1 MPLATPTQPAIPAI
15 GGDFSR
21 IDGPL
26 KVSGQATYTSDF
38 SLPGMLYAVP
48 VCATIAKGRMTR
60 LDTAA
65 AAAMPGVRA
74 VFTRENMGKF
84 YRVGFGS
91 DARIDERR
99 PPFEDNTIYY
109 YGQYIAVVVAQTFE
123 QATAAA
129 RALKAQYMPDEPDVR
144 IKMTAENTPAV
155 DTQRG
160 DVDAAFAAAPD
171 ALKVDETYTT
181 PIETHNPI
189 ELHATVAVFDGTN
202 YTFYETSQSIVNQRA
217 VMAQMLGVPE
227 DRVRIIMKYLGSGF
241 GGKLFPWS
249 HSLLAGAAARN
260 LQRPV
265 KLVVT
270 REMMFHNVGHRTSTQ
285 QRMRLSATAEGRF
298 TSLQQDYVYQTARRE
313 TRKENCGETT
323 GYLYSSPNLR
333 VTAALARRDIAPST
347 SMRGPGA
354 VPGLFAIESA
364 VDELAVKLDVD
375 PVKLRLIN
383 EPAIDEGLNLPFSS
397 RHLKECLTTGADKFG
412 WSSRTPAVG
421 SMRRDG
427 LVVGWGVA
435 AGSWAARRLAAEVI
449 VELHADGTA
458 RVATATQDI
467 GTGTYTVLAQMV
479 ASVTGIALEKI
490 SVAIGDTRLPPGP
503 LSGGSMATASLVP
516 ATLQA
521 AQGAV
526 RQVLAT
532 ASGADNSPFR
542 NQPADALD
550 FARAM
555 VYRKGTSPGAGVPFE
570 RLLAAAQ
577 INTVVGRGRSGPSQ
591 DDADAAKVSIHS
603 YAAHFVEVIWQPE
616 TARLRVNK
624 VLSVIDGGKII
635 NARTG
640 MNQIEGAVVM
650 GVGMTLFEETLYDS
664 RTGAPLNRNLAD
676 YMMTTHADAPKID
689 VTFLDYPDYALNP
702 LGARGIGEIGMAGVA
717 PAITN
722 AVFHATG
729 IRVRNLPVRIEDLLG
744 STVAA

>member
-1 MPLATPTQPAIPAI
+1 MPLATQGTPAAI

-26 KVSGQATYTSDF
+26 KVSGQATYTSDLH
-38 SLPGMLYAVP
+38 LPGMLYAVP
-48 VCATIAKGRMTR
+48 VCATVAKGRVTL
-60 LDTAA
+60 LDTAGA
-65 AAAMPGVRA
+65 TSMPGVKS
-74 VFTRENMGKF
+74 VFTRENIGKF

-91 DARIDERR
+91 DAHIDEKR

-109 YGQYIAVVVAQTFE
+109 FGQYIAVVVADTFE

-129 RALKAQYMPDEPDVR
+129 RAVKVEYVSSQPDVR
-144 IKMTAENTPAV
+144 TDMSADDTPSV

-160 DVDAAFAAAPD
+160 DVEAAFAAAPE
-171 ALKVDETYTT
+171 ALTLDQTYTT

-189 ELHATVAVFDGTN
+189 ELHATVALFDGAS
-202 YTFYETSQSIVNQRA
+202 YTFYETSQSIVNQRV

-227 DRVRIIMKYLGSGF
+227 DRVRIITKYLGSGF

-260 LQRPV
+260 LRRPV

-285 QRMRLSATAEGRF
+285 QRMRLSATPAGRF
-298 TSLQQDYVYQTARRE
+298 TSFRQDYVYQTARRE

-333 VTAALARRDIAPST
+333 VTAAYARRDVAPST

-375 PVKLRLIN
+375 PVKLRVMN
-383 EPAIDEGLNLPFSS
+383 EPAIDESLNVPFSS
-397 RHLKECLTTGADKFG
+397 RHLKECLTTGAEKFG
-412 WSSRTPAVG
+412 WSSRTATIG
-421 SMRRDG
+421 SMRRNG

-449 VELHADGTA
+449 VELHADGSA

-467 GTGTYTVLAQMV
+467 GTGTYTILAQMV
-479 ASVTGIALEKI
+479 SSVTGIALEKI
-490 SVAIGDTRLPPGP
+490 SVVIGDTRLPPGP
-503 LSGGSMATASLVP
+503 MSGGSMATASLVP
-516 ATLQA
+516 ATMQA
-521 AQGAV
+521 AQAAV
-526 RQVLAT
+526 NQVLAT
-532 ASGADNSPFR
+532 ASGADGSPFTG
-542 NQPADALD
+542 QSMDTLD

-570 RLLAAAQ
+570 RILGPAR
-577 INTVVGRGRSGPSQ
+577 INAVVGKGRSGLSQ
-591 DDADAAKVSIHS
+591 HDADASKVSIHS
-603 YAAHFVEVIWQPE
+603 YCAHFVEVTWQPE
-616 TARLRVNK
+616 TARLRVSK
-624 VLSVIDGGKII
+624 VLSVIDGGTII
-635 NARTG
+635 NRRTG
-640 MNQIEGAVVM
+640 LNQIEGAVVM
-650 GVGMTLFEETLYDS
+650 GMGMALFEETLYDTRS
-664 RTGAPLNRNLAD
+664 GAPLNRNLAD
-676 YMMTTHADAPKID
+676 YVMTTHADAPKID

-722 AVFHATG
+722 AVYHATG
-729 IRVRNLPVRIEDLLG
+729 VRVRSLPVRIEDLLK
-744 STVAA
+744 SEVAA

>member
-1 MPLATPTQPAIPAI
+1 MPFAKRTTPPAI

-26 KVSGQATYTSDF
+26 KVTGQATYTSDF
-38 SLPGMLYAVP
+38 HLPGMLYAVP
-48 VCATIAKGRMTR
+48 VCAAVAKGHMTR
-60 LDTAA
+60 VDTAA
-65 AAAMPGVRA
+65 AANMPGVRSI
-74 VFTRENMGKF
+74 FTHENIGKF
-84 YRVGFGS
+84 YRVGIGS
-91 DARIDERR
+91 DARIDEKR

-109 YGQYIAVVVAQTFE
+109 FGQYIAVVVADTFE

-129 RALKAQYMPDEPDVR
+129 RAVKGEYASSQPDVR
-144 IKMTAENTPAV
+144 ALMLAEVTPSV

-160 DVDAAFAAAPD
+160 DANAAFAAAPE
-171 ALKVDETYTT
+171 ALKLDQTYTT

-189 ELHATVAVFDGTN
+189 ELHATLAVFDGTN

-217 VMAQMLGVPE
+217 TMAQMLGVPE
-227 DRVRIIMKYLGSGF
+227 DRVRVMTKYLGSGF

-260 LQRPV
+260 LLRPV

-285 QRMRLSATAEGRF
+285 QRMRLSATPEGRF
-298 TSLQQDYVYQTARRE
+298 TSIQQDYVYQTARRE

-333 VTAALARRDIAPST
+333 VTAAYARRDIAPST

-364 VDELAVKLDVD
+364 VDELAIKLNID

-383 EPAIDEGLNLPFSS
+383 EPAIDESLNVPFSS
-397 RHLKECLTTGADKFG
+397 RHLKECLTTGAEKFG
-412 WSSRTPAVG
+412 WSSRTPATG
-421 SMRRDG
+421 SMRRGG

-435 AGSWAARRLAAEVI
+435 AGSWAARRLAADVV

-479 ASVTGIALEKI
+479 SSVTGIALEKI

-503 LSGGSMATASLVP
+503 ISGGSMATASLVP

-521 AQGAV
+521 AQAAV
-526 RQVLAT
+526 KQVLAT
-532 ASGADNSPFR
+532 ASGTDGSPFMG
-542 NQPADALD
+542 QSADTLE
-550 FARAM
+550 FARTM

-570 RLLAAAQ
+570 RILGPAG
-577 INTVVGRGRSGPSQ
+577 INVVVGKGRSGPSQ
-591 DDADAAKVSIHS
+591 DDADASKVSIHS
-603 YAAHFVEVIWQPE
+603 YCAHFVEVTWQPD
-616 TARLRVNK
+616 TARLRVSK
-624 VLSVIDGGKII
+624 VLSVIDGGTII
-635 NARTG
+635 NGRTG
-640 MNQIEGAVVM
+640 LNQIEGAVVM
-650 GVGMTLFEETLYDS
+650 GVGMTLFEETLYDTRS
-664 RTGAPLNRNLAD
+664 GAPLNRNLAD
-676 YMMTTHADAPKID
+676 YMMTTHADAPTID
-689 VTFLDYPDYALNP
+689 VTFLDHPDYALNP

-722 AVFHATG
+722 AVYHATG
-729 IRVRNLPVRIEDLLG
+729 VRVRDLPIRIEDLLK
-744 STVAA
+744 SEVAA